1 MTFLVYSALSCR
13 GSADTQRGED
23 AVSGSSTPTLVLAG
37 LALLVEPAEL
47 LLSLLPQAA
56 STAISVAATP
66 ARATTLRGLLR
77 IGCALFPIALR
88 DTMSRTDA
96 GDDPAS
102 WTQCDQ
108 EGESKVRASAA
119 ADVIRPYCMGTVCR

>member
-1 MTFLVYSALSCR
+1 LDEVAH
-13 GSADTQRGED
+13 
-23 AVSGSSTPTLVLAG
+23 AVDDDGDHQTAQHGVDD
-37 LALLVEPAEL
+37 PAMPPNSEVP
-47 LLSLLPQAA
+47 LPQAA